1 MRKII
6 RIILIVLLIALAII
20 QFFRPSKNVSLGIAA
35 NDISTK
41 YLMSDSL
48 QAIMKVACNDCHS
61 DSSRYPWYWHLQPVA
76 WFLNGH
82 IEEGKRHLNFSE
94 FTSYKIGRQYKMFD
108 NISKEVKGGGM
119 PLTSY
124 TLIHR
129 DAVLSDAQKTI
140 IENWATNMRTQIAA
154 NYPPDSLKITRPSQP
169 QNHN

>member
-1 MRKII
+1 MKKII
-6 RIILIVLLIALAII
+6 KSVLIVLLTALIII
-20 QFFRPSKNVSLGIAA
+20 QFFRPSKNVSAGIAA
-35 NDISTK
+35 SDISTK
-41 YLMSDSL
+41 YLMPDSL
-48 QAIMKVACNDCHS
+48 QAIMKVACNDCHT
-61 DSSRYPWYWHLQPVA
+61 DSSRYPWYWHLQPAA

-129 DAVLSDAQKTI
+129 DAVLSDAQKAL
-140 IENWATNMRTQIAA
+140 IENWAMNMRKQIASG
-154 NYPPDSLKITRPSQP
+154 YPPDSLKVTRSSSP
-169 QNHN
+169 QNHD